1 MISSVQQIQRN
12 FFAPNLIIG
21 TLMVVTNSI
30 LIHGIR
36 KLHKLQSVSWRLILA
51 LSVSSTSHGIVVVI
65 SSISLRLMR
74 DEKSYNVTLV
84 ACTPLLFI
92 FGINSYYMIVIITID
107 RYIHIKFP
115 LRYNIIMNQ
124 RKSKFL
130 ICGSLIASII
140 TTCLSITGFYFKKDL
155 ATLSAMSIIATLFL
169 AIIILLYYHAYMTI
183 KKRTRGI
190 SNVQMSGP
198 NHRNPS
204 KAFHKAV
211 LLSVS
216 SMMICCIPYF
226 IIKPLP
232 HYFINNTTIKTLEY
246 ASDVFI
252 FANSCT
258 TAVIMIY
265 LDKGLHKF
273 VRGCILRK
281 STE

>member
-1 MISSVQQIQRN
+1 MQQIQRI

-30 LIHGIR
+30 LINGIR

-51 LSVSSTSHGIVVVI
+51 LSVSNTAHGITVVI
-65 SSISLRLMR
+65 SSISLQLLR
-74 DEKSYNVTLV
+74 DERSYNIATI
-84 ACTPLLFI
+84 AFIPLLFI

-115 LRYNIIMNQ
+115 LRYNIIMTE
-124 RKSKFL
+124 RKSKVL
-130 ICGSLIASII
+130 IWGSLIASSI
-140 TTCLSITGFYFKKDL
+140 TTSVSVTGFYFKMEL

-169 AIIILLYYHAYMTI
+169 IIIVLLYYHAYKTI
-183 KKRTRGI
+183 TKRTQGI
-190 SNVQMSGP
+190 RNVQISGS

-216 SMMICCIPYF
+216 TMMVCCIPYF

-232 HYFINNTTIKTLEY
+232 HYYINNTTIKTLEY

-252 FANSCT
+252 FANSCA

-265 LDKGLHKF
+265 LDKGLQKF
-273 VRGCILRK
+273 VRGCMFCK